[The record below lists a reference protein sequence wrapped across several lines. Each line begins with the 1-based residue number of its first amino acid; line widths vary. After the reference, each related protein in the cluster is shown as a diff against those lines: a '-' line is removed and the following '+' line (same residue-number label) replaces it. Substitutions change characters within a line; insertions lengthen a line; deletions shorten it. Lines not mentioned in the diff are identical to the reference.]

1 MTAQSRIPHF
11 CAMCG
16 NPLIEAIPEGE
27 NRLRAVCPRCG
38 HIHYVNPLPVCGT
51 IPVWE
56 DKVLLCLR
64 AIEPRRNYWTL
75 PGGYLES
82 NESSF
87 DGAIKRGFIAF
98 QIPSRESPVIS
109 PWFDGSQTQKHLIL
123 PDGNGSA
130 YRKGIH
136 IMNMA
141 APGANC
147 PEAVFS
153 LRNGFDKRI
162 SAHCAEMGNTGLSC
176 HKNIR
181 PDFFLTIRLAYV

>member
-1 MTAQSRIPHF
+1 MNLVRERNIYYGKQHPGQYPGASF
-11 CAMCG
+11 F
-16 NPLIEAIPEGE
+16 
-27 NRLRAVCPRCG
+27 LRF
-38 HIHYVNPLPVCGT
+38 T
-51 IPVWE
+51 
-56 DKVLLCLR
+56 
-64 AIEPRRNYWTL
+64 
-75 PGGYLES
+75 
-82 NESSF
+82 

-109 PWFDGSQTQKHLIL
+109 PWFDGSQSQKHLIL
-123 PDGNGSA
+123 PDGNDSA